1 LLSELPETANK
12 INPKNWVK
20 NYADELY
27 GFAMTKTSNTEL
39 AEDLVQETFLA
50 GLKSLNNF
58 RGDSSERT
66 WLYSILKFK
75 IADHYRKASTKRE
88 ITNSKMQVNEDASLD
103 LYFTDEGG
111 WKDTARPQDW
121 GIDYSCPIENKELS
135 IALNNCIE
143 KLAQNQRQLIVLKLV
158 EEVEVEKIC
167 KELKITATN
176 YWVII
181 HRAKLQLRACL
192 EQNWFKA

>member
-1 LLSELPETANK
+1 MS
-12 INPKNWVK
+12 
-20 NYADELY
+20 
-27 GFAMTKTSNTEL
+27 KTSDAEL
-39 AEDLVQETFLA
+39 AKDLVQETFLA
-50 GLKSLNNF
+50 GLRSMENF
-58 RGDSSERT
+58 KGNSSERT

-75 IADHYRKASTKRE
+75 IADYYRKASTKQE
-88 ITNSKMQVNEDASLD
+88 ITNSKMRINEDASLD
-103 LYFTDEGG
+103 PYFTDDGS
-111 WKDTARPQDW
+111 WKENTRPKDW

-143 KLAQNQRQLIVLKLV
+143 KLTHNQRQLIVLKLV

-181 HRAKLQLRACL
+181 HRAKLQLRSCL
-192 EQNWFKA
+192 EQNWFKI